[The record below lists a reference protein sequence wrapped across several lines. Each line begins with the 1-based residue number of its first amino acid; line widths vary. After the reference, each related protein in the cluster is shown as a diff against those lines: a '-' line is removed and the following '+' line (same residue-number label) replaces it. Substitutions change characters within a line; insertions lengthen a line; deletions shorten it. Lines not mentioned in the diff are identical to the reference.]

1 MIKCI
6 LISSLVFLSSP
17 YIEKKDSIKVE
28 CGISTDISQRNNPV
42 EVFLITWLCNGE
54 LSETQYS
61 GEYDDAANK
70 LHVENESFDVKRN
83 NLYGTKGDL
92 RGRYQYVAG
101 SYYFNKN
108 RN

>member
-28 CGISTDISQRNNPV
+28 YGISTDISQRNIPV

-61 GEYDDAANK
+61 GVYDDVANK
-70 LHVENESFDVKRN
+70 LCVEKGIFDVKEN
-83 NLYGTKGDL
+83 PLYGRKGDL
-92 RGRYQYVAG
+92 RGRYKYVAD
-101 SYYFNKN
+101 SYYFNKKS
-108 RN
+108 